1 MLDEGVKSN
10 CAWWEG
16 EGLGDWTSRVSY
28 SASRWYEGYAWG
40 RAESS
45 GQGEGGLDSAGGAE
59 SRAFW
64 ANVVWRVPSS
74 ESCCTGL
81 EAIGADVVGGER
93 GVVVEEKGLKCGV
106 VEVVEN
112 GFVPALP
119 EDEGG
124 FEPKMALPRFR
135 CTGFE
140 GASSFFFFFLLPPL
154 AVLDT
159 LTALI
164 PLILPSFRRQ
174 DFVLHANMYSRRS
187 WPGKRSGRSPF
198 SCSNRVIML
207 PQTLHL
213 ARWALGRPSGS
224 SHVYGVVSS
233 LRVALIFFGLL
244 GSPAGP
250 QSY

>member
-1 MLDEGVKSN
+1 MLDEGVESN

-45 GQGEGGLDSAGGAE
+45 GQGEGGLDGAGGAE
-59 SRAFW
+59 SRTFW
-64 ANVVWRVPSS
+64 AKVVWRVSSS
-74 ESCCTGL
+74 ERCCTGL

-93 GVVVEEKGLKCGV
+93 GIVVEEKGLKCCV

-124 FEPKMALPRFR
+124 FELKMALPRFK

-154 AVLDT
+154 AVSDT

-174 DFVLHANMYSRRS
+174 DFALHANMYNRRS

-213 ARWALGRPSGS
+213 ASWALGRPSGS
-224 SHVYGVVSS
+224 SHVYGGCELS
-233 LRVALIFFGLL
+233 
-244 GSPAGP
+244 
-250 QSY
+250 